1 MPKCVCGKPLD
12 KLPNWL
18 EGVNVQFRCN
28 NCPEGGPVPLNLTLA
43 AFVEEDEEI
52 AKVLTE
58 TEDEDELEEQEEPED
73 ATEVLEEESLN

>member
-1 MPKCVCGKPLD
+1 MPKCVCGKTLD

-43 AFVEEDEEI
+43 AFAEEDEE
-52 AKVLTE
+52 AKQLTDIE
-58 TEDEDELEEQEEPED
+58 EEDELEEQIEVED
-73 ATEVLEEESLN
+73 AIETLEEEPLD